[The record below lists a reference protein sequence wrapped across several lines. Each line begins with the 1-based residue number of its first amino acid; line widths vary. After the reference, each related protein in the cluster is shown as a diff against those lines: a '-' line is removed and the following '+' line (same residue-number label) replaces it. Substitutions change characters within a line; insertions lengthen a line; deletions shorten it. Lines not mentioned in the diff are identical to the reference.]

1 MQVYNIAQDLITAAE
16 ACAVRQARKWRLKH
30 EVRVNENIAI
40 GLLKEKLVRL
50 VVEEDDGAKEAMF
63 RRLIADMER
72 RVVPVCKLK
81 GSPRK
86 WRHFNKYKCNQK
98 PSF

>member
-16 ACAVRQARKWRLKH
+16 ARAARQARKKRLKH
-30 EVRVNENIAI
+30 EARVNENIAI
-40 GLLKEKLVRL
+40 GLLKEKFVRL
-50 VVEEDDGAKEAMF
+50 VVEAEGVAKEAMF
-63 RRLIADMER
+63 MRLIADMER
-72 RVVPVCKLK
+72 RVVPARKLK